1 MLFLFAK
8 FRALLVA
15 KIQALF
21 YLQKNFGKLFGSNEG
36 NRKLP
41 IMGVLED
48 WDFLKKKFFC
58 LCFICFV
65 YVYSEENKKVAIMGV
80 KEGSEPIW
88 GKFFFCLGEYVKR
101 LDLTK

>member
-21 YLQKNFGKLFGSNEG
+21 YLQKKFWQTFWEQRGKPKIAYYG
-36 NRKLP
+36 
-41 IMGVLED
+41 GVRGLG
-48 WDFLKKKFFC
+48 FFKKEIFC
-58 LCFICFV
+58 LCFVCFV

-88 GKFFFCLGEYVKR
+88 GIFFLFGRICK
-101 LDLTK
+101 TT